1 MFDKNISVGNIV
13 SWLMIMLTAAV
24 GFGQLRSSTTQ
35 NSKDVAEA
43 TALAHRVEE
52 SLRSLDTARA
62 AQINALTVD
71 MAVTKL
77 TTTNIDKKL
86 DELIRKSEKK

>member
-1 MFDKNISVGNIV
+1 MQLDRNVSIGNIV
-13 SWLMIMLTAAV
+13 SWVLMVAA
-24 GFGQLRSSTTQ
+24 FGVCWGQIKAATYQ
-35 NSKDVAEA
+35 NTKDVQAA

-52 SLRSLDTARA
+52 SLRQLDTARS

-86 DELIRKSEKK
+86 DELIRKTDK